1 MMLEEERRKREEFE
15 KLQLQKETQLRGKVE
30 FFFRFHFEISH
41 FPAKNKRE
49 KSCDI
54 FRWFLLLFL

>member
-15 KLQLQKETQLRGKVE
+15 KLQLQKETQLRGKLN

-41 FPAKNKRE
+41 FPSKNKE
-49 KSCDI
+49 KKLRHI
-54 FRWFLLLFL
+54 